1 MDSGIYELT
10 FANGDTYIGKSL
22 HLKTRWKQHADKLEK
37 GTAARNML
45 DAFKNSR
52 NKMPKVKVL
61 LECHPDVLDEYE
73 NYFINAERPTLN
85 TQRPAPRSD
94 EEIDALVRHANRG
107 SAVYSVPVLI
117 ITLEN
122 YSTSETALTT
132 KCAELA
138 SERDELE
145 STWDIRA
152 VRDARAIDKYV
163 EIETDRDY
171 FKQETKRLTAQ
182 CRDAEQ
188 RWARVLRATWW
199 QRLWKTW

>member
-1 MDSGIYELT
+1 
-10 FANGDTYIGKSL
+10 
-22 HLKTRWKQHADKLEK
+22 
-37 GTAARNML
+37 
-45 DAFKNSR
+45 
-52 NKMPKVKVL
+52 MPKVKVL

-85 TQRPAPRSD
+85 TQRPQPRS
-94 EEIDALVRHANRG
+94 EEEQDALVRHANRG

-122 YSTSETALTT
+122 YSESENTLTT
-132 KCAELA
+132 KCAELT
-138 SERDELE
+138 SERYELE

-152 VRDARAIDKYV
+152 IRDARAIDKYV

-171 FKQETKRLTAQ
+171 FKQETKRLATQ